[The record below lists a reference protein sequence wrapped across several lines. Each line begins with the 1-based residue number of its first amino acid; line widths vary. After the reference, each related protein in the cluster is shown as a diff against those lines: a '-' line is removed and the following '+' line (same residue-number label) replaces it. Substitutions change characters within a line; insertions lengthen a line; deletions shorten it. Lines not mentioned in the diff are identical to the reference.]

1 MYSPGSPR
9 GHTAPSL
16 TLVDTEVGT
25 ACSSAHVPILE
36 SEETGQVATGAASL

>member
-16 TLVDTEVGT
+16 TLMDAEVGH
-25 ACSSAHVPILE
+25 AFSSPHVSILE
-36 SEETGQVATGAASL
+36 PEEIGQVAAGAASL